1 MQGGS
6 AVEIVLIFVENCFEI
21 CFFYVDGKIFFYPFL
36 SELSSDWK
44 EVGELFF
51 TTNFPPFLSCLV
63 FWPIET
69 RFYQCMVPIGN
80 F

>member
-21 CFFYVDGKIFFYPFL
+21 RFFYVDGKIRSYPFL
-36 SELSSDWK
+36 GELSSYWK

-51 TTNFPPFLSCLV
+51 TTNFPHFLSSCFLAS
-63 FWPIET
+63 
-69 RFYQCMVPIGN
+69 
-80 F
+80 